1 MSIKLSIKDLKDL
14 LQIQNQK
21 IKKKKRRRTKNIKK
35 AIPSNIKSSS
45 NHMQSGGI
53 TLNNTSNEQTELL
66 RLQRQAM
73 EQKIKDDKERKIKEE
88 EDKKIMLSLQ
98 LKIKWYLLQ
107 IQEVVIQ

>member
-1 MSIKLSIKDLKDL
+1 MSIKLSIIDLKDL

-35 AIPSNIKSSS
+35 AKPSNIKSSS

-73 EQKIKDDKERKIKEE
+73 EEKMKDDKERKIKEE
-88 EDKKIMLSLQ
+88 EEKN
-98 LKIKWYLLQ
+98 
-107 IQEVVIQ
+107 